1 MRRSVA
7 EMIVRDPEKYAHHD
21 RVFLNNPVVMQGM
34 GLAPLVVLAT
44 TGKNALMLAV
54 SVALLLTPSRM
65 LACLLSRAFP
75 LRDEQPAK
83 EELEKKLLPRGLIYS
98 GSAAVVYL
106 AVYPILNA
114 LFGVDLLALGIY
126 LPMLVVEPLLI
137 YRFGRVQETM
147 QKAVSKGLRITL
159 GYVLLLLLLG
169 CVREWMALGTVF
181 GLPLFILAL
190 HLVCFYAESR
200 ETKKN
205 RNPVLRTV
213 LLWFCPAVSL
223 LGGAVTLGTGLGY
236 EMHIS
241 TVVPVFVGLLFL
253 ILGNYLPKIRQNRT
267 MGIKL
272 PWTLQSEE
280 NWTRTHRLSGFL
292 WVLCGLVMIPLSLL
306 RLWSG
311 WLFGVLLAVMVL
323 IPAVYSY
330 ALHRKG
336 I

>member
-1 MRRSVA
+1 MAFAETFKALSDPVRR
-7 EMIVRDPEKYAHHD
+7 EI
-21 RVFLNNPVVMQGM
+21 LNLLKGGRLTAGEITGQFDMT
-34 GLAPLVVLAT
+34 AAT
-44 TGKNALMLAV
+44 V
-54 SVALLLTPSRM
+54 SYHLSLL
-65 LACLLSRAFP
+65 
-75 LRDEQPAK
+75 
-83 EELEKKLLPRGLIYS
+83 KKAGLI
-98 GSAAVVYL
+98 
-106 AVYPILNA
+106 
-114 LFGVDLLALGIY
+114 F
-126 LPMLVVEPLLI
+126 
-137 YRFGRVQETM
+137 
-147 QKAVSKGLRITL
+147 
-159 GYVLLLLLLG
+159 
-169 CVREWMALGTVF
+169 
-181 GLPLFILAL
+181 
-190 HLVCFYAESR
+190 ESR
-200 ETKKN
+200 EKN
-205 RNPVLRTV
+205 FIYYSLNPVLRTV

-311 WLFGVLLAVMVL
+311 WLFGALLAVMVL

>member
-1 MRRSVA
+1 MKNNKR
-7 EMIVRDPEKYAHHD
+7 EM
-21 RVFLNNPVVMQGM
+21 
-34 GLAPLVVLAT
+34 
-44 TGKNALMLAV
+44 
-54 SVALLLTPSRM
+54 LLTS
-65 LACLLSRAFP
+65 LVCLLPLFAGAALYPRLPETMATHWDFSGNANGWSSRA
-75 LRDEQPAK
+75 A
-83 EELEKKLLPRGLIYS
+83 
-98 GSAAVVYL
+98 
-106 AVYPILNA
+106 
-114 LFGVDLLALGIY
+114 
-126 LPMLVVEPLLI
+126 
-137 YRFGRVQETM
+137 
-147 QKAVSKGLRITL
+147 
-159 GYVLLLLLLG
+159 
-169 CVREWMALGTVF
+169 TVF

-236 EMHIS
+236 EMPIS
-241 TVVPVFVGLLFL
+241 TVVPVFMGLLFL

-311 WLFGVLLAVMVL
+311 WLFGALLAVMVL

-336 I
+336 IRHSSHGTPKTRTPCGMDASIPQGVVSCCFCVDPDVTQRTAGRCIPGRATARRGSAPPAGLPVHGPFPCQGSGDRGCKPWPS

>member
-1 MRRSVA
+1 M
-7 EMIVRDPEKYAHHD
+7 K
-21 RVFLNNPVVMQGM
+21 NN
-34 GLAPLVVLAT
+34 
-44 TGKNALMLAV
+44 KREI
-54 SVALLLTPSRM
+54 LLTS
-65 LACLLSRAFP
+65 LACLLPLFAGVALYPRLPETMATHWDFSGNANGWSSRA
-75 LRDEQPAK
+75 A
-83 EELEKKLLPRGLIYS
+83 
-98 GSAAVVYL
+98 
-106 AVYPILNA
+106 
-114 LFGVDLLALGIY
+114 
-126 LPMLVVEPLLI
+126 
-137 YRFGRVQETM
+137 
-147 QKAVSKGLRITL
+147 
-159 GYVLLLLLLG
+159 
-169 CVREWMALGTVF
+169 TVF

-223 LGGAVTLGTGLGY
+223 LGGAITLGTGLGY

-267 MGIKL
+267 VGIKL

-311 WLFGVLLAVMVL
+311 WLFGVLLAVMVGDYVSGMAKAWSTGKLCSKTGLRGILKKLGYLALVGVAGVVDWLVRYGLTQVGVEVSFRFLMAAMVIVWL
-323 IPAVYSY
+323 IINELISILENVA
-330 ALHRKG
+330 ALGGPVPGFLQKLLGRLKDTVEKKAEGESDADHRDNV
-336 I
+336 

>member
-1 MRRSVA
+1 MKNNKR
-7 EMIVRDPEKYAHHD
+7 EM
-21 RVFLNNPVVMQGM
+21 
-34 GLAPLVVLAT
+34 
-44 TGKNALMLAV
+44 
-54 SVALLLTPSRM
+54 LLTS
-65 LACLLSRAFP
+65 LVCLLPLFAGAALYPRLPETMATHWDFSGNANGWSSRA
-75 LRDEQPAK
+75 A
-83 EELEKKLLPRGLIYS
+83 
-98 GSAAVVYL
+98 
-106 AVYPILNA
+106 
-114 LFGVDLLALGIY
+114 
-126 LPMLVVEPLLI
+126 
-137 YRFGRVQETM
+137 
-147 QKAVSKGLRITL
+147 
-159 GYVLLLLLLG
+159 
-169 CVREWMALGTVF
+169 TVF

-311 WLFGVLLAVMVL
+311 WLFGALLAVKGILPMGSVAAWVYGGWALGAFLGVRVAVRGRSGTVQASLLLAAGAYVL
-323 IPAVYSY
+323 IWLVGLTVFGTAAFAHHGLGITLAVV
-330 ALHRKG
+330 AGTLLGAVLGQGRRHRKKKPVRRG
-336 I
+336 QKHRGTI